1 MSDSISLFKTL
12 DTPVSW
18 RTSVCP
24 CMLLTA
30 GIINR
35 VSLQLRNSPDSRE
48 LPPLTPGG
56 IKITFYE
63 IPVYRPTP
71 IPEVSAEIREG
82 DTEITVQIR
91 IPETI
96 KRGYYRAH
104 IKRWENDVNNI
115 TDVYEAWV
123 TVDKTTKPI
132 VDKYMSVNSVRVQ
145 FADVCSLDNKLLE
158 SLEVSTG
165 DIVEAVN
172 RCLEQWGDTA
182 PRVHSYLGSNF
193 PYPEIL
199 RVVVLYMLLQS
210 LWTFLERNR
219 MQYNAGGVMVDLQKR
234 ADSFR
239 ILKEEYEQ
247 KWRIGMSQAKMQE
260 NLMSFDDSLVYM

>member
-24 CMLLTA
+24 CIVLSA
-30 GIINR
+30 GMNNK
-35 VSLQLRNSPDSRE
+35 VTLQLRDNPDSRE
-48 LPPLTPGG
+48 NPELVPGG
-56 IKITFYE
+56 IKIDFYE
-63 IPVYRPTP
+63 IPLYHPVR
-71 IPEVSAEIREG
+71 IPSVSTEIKEG
-82 DTEITVQIR
+82 DREITLIINVPIDV
-91 IPETI
+91 
-96 KRGYYRAH
+96 KRGYYRAQVQQ
-104 IKRWENDVNNI
+104 WEENPNNVVALY
-115 TDVYEAWV
+115 DSWV
-123 TVDKTTKPI
+123 VIDKKLKPEI
-132 VDKYMSVNSVRVQ
+132 DKYMSVSSVRIQ

-165 DIVEAVN
+165 DIAEAVN
-172 RCLEQWGDTA
+172 RCLEQWADTA
-182 PRVHSYLGSNF
+182 PRVTSYLGSNF

-199 RVVVLYMLLQS
+199 RNGVLYMLLQS

-234 ADSFR
+234 ADSFNALR
-239 ILKEEYEQ
+239 QEYEQ